1 MRSDKITLRG
11 LTCGQTNEK
20 KKTEQKGKKEAGRK
34 HHTIKKKAGYYEQRI
49 RQRDPDLSEPFGRQN
64 QT

>member
-20 KKTEQKGKKEAGRK
+20 KKTEQKGKKEAGREPNNL
-34 HHTIKKKAGYYEQRI
+34 KKGW
-49 RQRDPDLSEPFGRQN
+49 LL
-64 QT
+64 

>member
-34 HHTIKKKAGYYEQRI
+34 PKTINTRLVVYV
-49 RQRDPDLSEPFGRQN
+49 
-64 QT
+64 